1 MFNNITNEKIY
12 QQVIN
17 QIQNM
22 ILEGKLKNGDKL
34 MSERELSQKIE

>member
-34 MSERELSQKIE
+34 MSERELSQKWE